1 MRPGTPE
8 RAHGAHEV
16 EARAATGD
24 ASVGEL
30 IGAVSRDLSTLMR
43 QELELAKVEL
53 RTEVADAGRA
63 TATLGGAVVA
73 GHMVLLFLSVA
84 AWWGMA
90 EVMAAGW
97 AALLVA
103 AVWAAIAIPLY
114 LSARGRLRRLHLV
127 PERTVQTLRNVP
139 DALRER

>member
-1 MRPGTPE
+1 VRPGTPG
-8 RAHGAHEV
+8 RAHGTPEV
-16 EARAATGD
+16 EARAAAGG

-30 IGAVSRDLSTLMR
+30 VGAVSRDLSTLMR

-53 RTEVADAGRA
+53 RAEVADAGKA
-63 TATLGGAVVA
+63 AAALGGAAVA
-73 GHMVLLFLSVA
+73 GHMVLLFLSFA

-90 EVMAAGW
+90 EVMAPGW

-103 AVWAAIAIPLY
+103 LVWVAVAIPLF
-114 LSARGRLRRLHLV
+114 LSARGRLRRLRPV

-139 DALRER
+139 DAFRDR